1 MKYIQMPLI
10 GQRTFTT
17 HGPIAETVRVSCGSI
32 ASWPALADRW
42 PTSAMPRKAD
52 AKSGHWHRTRWTRT
66 DVGFVRDCLFV
77 EPQPTCESIQRLTR
91 HIQSIDRRLL
101 IQIAARHP
109 TGHHLLRTEAQ
120 LLGNYGLETHERNLW
135 TRCQAADLRGEH
147 QSLQEQT
154 IVKPAVLR

>member
-1 MKYIQMPLI
+1 M
-10 GQRTFTT
+10 TCAD
-17 HGPIAETVRVSCGSI
+17 IAGYQVRGLLWVNRVVAGSCRS
-32 ASWPALADRW
+32 LADFRNA
-42 PTSAMPRKAD
+42 PKAD
-52 AKSGHWHRTRWTRT
+52 AKSGHWHLTRWTRT

-109 TGHHLLRTEAQ
+109 TGHYLLRTEAQ
-120 LLGNYGLETHERNLW
+120 LLSNYGLETDERNLW
-135 TRCQAADLRGEH
+135 TRCKAADLRGEH